1 MDIESV
7 YRQYFKDV
15 FLYLRSLSADAGT
28 AEEIAQET
36 FMKALRSLDSFDGSR
51 DIRAWLFT
59 IARNT
64 YYTFCRR
71 EHIYVDASRAEKY
84 GESAGGC
91 RIPGQLEERAEMPG
105 DVIEQL
111 ADEERSFLIH
121 RFLHGMREP
130 YKEVFSLRVFGE
142 LPFDKIGQLFGKS
155 SGWAR
160 VSYYRA
166 KQMIREYMEAI
177 EHDSA
182 ATAAAVLAVAAGVY
196 ALLTLPRSVIPYE
209 KSGASVSRVSLGESG
224 EEYLYCSMDTSEA
237 AGSVCHEPV
246 TVQTEAGEKTVVIL
260 YEYSTMWS
268 RHVAPLFEAEN
279 EAVTLEPLGS
289 ADEIDAV
296 YYGEFEP
303 VSEFYEDPSSVL
315 DKAELIWSAP
325 AE

>member
-91 RIPGQLEERAEMPG
+91 RISGQLEERAEMHG

-166 KQMIREYMEAI
+166 KQMIR
-177 EHDSA
+177 
-182 ATAAAVLAVAAGVY
+182 
-196 ALLTLPRSVIPYE
+196 
-209 KSGASVSRVSLGESG
+209 
-224 EEYLYCSMDTSEA
+224 EYLYCSMDTSEA

-303 VSEFYEDPSSVL
+303 VSEFYKDPSSVL

>member
-1 MDIESV
+1 MKKNNCNIIRDILPLYLDDVVSDETKQMVEEHLQSCASC
-7 YRQYFKDV
+7 RAEASSMKKDV
-15 FLYLRSLSADAGT
+15 ILPASKAQRL
-28 AEEIAQET
+28 AEA
-36 FMKALRSLDSFDGSR
+36 KVLKG
-51 DIRAWLFT
+51 IR
-59 IARNT
+59 N
-64 YYTFCRR
+64 
-71 EHIYVDASRAEKY
+71 
-84 GESAGGC
+84 
-91 RIPGQLEERAEMPG
+91 
-105 DVIEQL
+105 
-111 ADEERSFLIH
+111 
-121 RFLHGMREP
+121 
-130 YKEVFSLRVFGE
+130 
-142 LPFDKIGQLFGKS
+142 KIFRKK
-155 SGWAR
+155 
-160 VSYYRA
+160 VVV
-166 KQMIREYMEAI
+166 
-177 EHDSA
+177 SA
-182 ATAAAVLAVAAGVY
+182 ATAAAVLAVSAGVY